1 MPTPENTPHSTRA
14 DWARP
19 VVLAASCLILGFV
32 AGWALRGGEDSPIII
47 PAAASEPATTTA
59 ERPTTTAPA
68 TDTAT
73 TATTPTVPQTVTEV
87 EPAAAAEP
95 SLPDPADIPVA
106 VLNGSGVTG
115 LAGETAK
122 RIEGLGYTGVTAGNA
137 AATQAGPSIIY
148 HRPGGDLAARRLAQ
162 DLGYA
167 LTQVKPLADAALVS
181 EAPATA
187 QVILVL
193 GSS

>member
-1 MPTPENTPHSTRA
+1 MPTHENTPHSTRA

-47 PAAASEPATTTA
+47 PAAASEPTTTTA

-68 TDTAT
+68 TETAT
-73 TATTPTVPQTVTEV
+73 AATTPTAPQTVTQV
-87 EPAAAAEP
+87 EPLPPAEP

-115 LAGETAK
+115 LAADTAR
-122 RIEGLGYTGVTAGNA
+122 RIEGLGYRGVTPGNTTA
-137 AATQAGPSIIY
+137 QTGPALIY
-148 HRPGGDLAARRLAQ
+148 FRPGGDLAARRLAQ
-162 DLGYA
+162 DLGYS
-167 LTQVKPLADAALVS
+167 LTQVKPLSDAALVS

-193 GSS
+193 GPG

>member
-1 MPTPENTPHSTRA
+1 MPTHENTPRSARV

-68 TDTAT
+68 TETAT
-73 TATTPTVPQTVTEV
+73 TSTTPTAPQTVTEV
-87 EPAAAAEP
+87 EPSPPAEP

-122 RIEGLGYTGVTAGNA
+122 QIEGLGYTGVTAGNTT
-137 AATQAGPSIIY
+137 TQTGSPIIY
-148 HRPGGDLAARRLAQ
+148 YRTGGDLAARRLAQ

-167 LTQVKPLADAALVS
+167 LTQVKPLSDAALVS